1 MALEIG
7 PMPVMLSRLQQPYKL
22 FDGPNMIH
30 ESSFHCWRNS
40 QCLMNLAEIVVH
52 VVQRDGMTVIVD
64 LLAVSIGEAS
74 KAAHVHSHCLVP
86 GDPQA

>member
-1 MALEIG
+1 
-7 PMPVMLSRLQQPYKL
+7 
-22 FDGPNMIH
+22 
-30 ESSFHCWRNS
+30 
-40 QCLMNLAEIVVH
+40 MNLAEIVVH